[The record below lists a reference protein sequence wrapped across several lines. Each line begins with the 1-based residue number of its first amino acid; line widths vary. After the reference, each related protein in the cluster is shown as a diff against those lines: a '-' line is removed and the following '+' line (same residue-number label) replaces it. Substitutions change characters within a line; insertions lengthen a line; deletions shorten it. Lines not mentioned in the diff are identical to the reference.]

1 MKIVIWGD
9 VVENR
14 DFVNHDSHMSMWS
27 HMDKIFNG
35 DMLMKIVIL

>member
-14 DFVNHDSHMSMWS
+14 DFINGKVVSHGQYFF
-27 HMDKIFNG
+27 HG